1 MGTATGAWTGSAK
14 KVVRCGGSAGA
25 GAGAWV
31 STMEKVVKSGG
42 GAGGTLKSK

>member
-1 MGTATGAWTGSAK
+1 MQSPDGCVAGMGTGTGAWTGSAK

-31 STMEKVVKSGG
+31 SNNGKGC
-42 GAGGTLKSK
+42 